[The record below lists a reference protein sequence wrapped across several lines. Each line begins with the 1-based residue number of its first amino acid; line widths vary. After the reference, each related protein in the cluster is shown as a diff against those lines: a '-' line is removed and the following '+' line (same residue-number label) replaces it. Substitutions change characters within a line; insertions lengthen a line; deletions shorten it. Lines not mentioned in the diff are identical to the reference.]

1 MTPYWLSTAIV
12 TDTAKSDLRH
22 LIFHS
27 SVEACLTQASPG
39 NFKSLA
45 GLSSFP
51 ESLGENLFLFHF
63 EASFKLCINTTF
75 FQIQRAD

>member
-63 EASFKLCINTTF
+63 AVPDLMSNIPSGRELM
-75 FQIQRAD
+75 